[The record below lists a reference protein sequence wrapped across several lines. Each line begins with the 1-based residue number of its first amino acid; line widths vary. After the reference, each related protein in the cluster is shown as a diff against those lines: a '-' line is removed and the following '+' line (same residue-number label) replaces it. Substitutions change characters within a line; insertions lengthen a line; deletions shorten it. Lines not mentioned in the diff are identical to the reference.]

1 MILTVFE
8 ISVLISKWVIY
19 LSVAAVIGGTLM
31 QYLIKGQ
38 RNLSIS
44 VAKYTG
50 LGAVLGLIA
59 VSVNYFAQVGAFAES
74 GLMGIFDAQMHAFL
88 WPTQVGQTVLWRLIG
103 FGLMLVASGLRLHK
117 NRYIKTFSA
126 VLAILSCLLMAVTFT
141 FIGHS
146 TEVGLLAQG
155 LILIHVLIIGSW
167 IGAFYP
173 LWKLCSTDD
182 HSNDNVYDNRVIK
195 NVMDTFGRLGIVI
208 VILVLL
214 SGMGMVWMLFDS
226 PTELLSTNYGIAVTI
241 KLSLVVIIL
250 LIAAWHKW
258 VLVPKLT
265 IATTSHAKKALQKSI
280 GLEALVGIFILATT
294 AVLSSVLGPIS
305 LG

>member
-38 RNLSIS
+38 PNLGIS
-44 VAKYTG
+44 VTKYTG

-59 VSVNYFAQVGAFAES
+59 VSINYFAQVGAFAES

-88 WPTQVGQTVLWRLIG
+88 WPTQVGQTVFWRLIG
-103 FGLMLVASGLRLHK
+103 FGLMLVASGLLLYK

-126 VLAILSCLLMAVTFT
+126 VLAILSCLLIAVTFT

-146 TEVGLLAQG
+146 TELGLLAQG

-182 HSNDNVYDNRVIK
+182 NSDDNIVIK

-226 PTELLSTNYGIAVTI
+226 PTELISSNYGIAVTI
-241 KLSLVVIIL
+241 KLCLVAIIL
-250 LIAAWHKW
+250 FIAAWHKL

-265 IATTSHAKKALQKSI
+265 IANPSLAKQKLQKSI
-280 GLEALVGIFILATT
+280 GLEALIAVLILATT
-294 AVLSSVLGPIS
+294 AVLSSVLGPMS

>member
-38 RNLSIS
+38 PNLGIS

-50 LGAVLGLIA
+50 VGAVLGLIA
-59 VSVNYFAQVGAFAES
+59 VSINYFAQVGAFAES

-103 FGLMLVASGLRLHK
+103 FGLMLVASGLLLHK

-126 VLAILSCLLMAVTFT
+126 VLAILSCLLIAVTFT

-146 TEVGLLAQG
+146 TELGLLAQG

-182 HSNDNVYDNRVIK
+182 NIVIK

-226 PTELLSTNYGIAVTI
+226 PTELISSDYGIAVTI
-241 KLSLVVIIL
+241 KLCLVAIIL
-250 LIAAWHKW
+250 LIAAWHKL

-265 IATTSHAKKALQKSI
+265 IANPSLAKQKLQKSI
-280 GLEALVGIFILATT
+280 GLEALIAVLILATT
-294 AVLSSVLGPIS
+294 AVLSSVLGPMS

>member
-38 RNLSIS
+38 LNLSIS

-59 VSVNYFAQVGAFAES
+59 VSINYFAQVGAFAEN

-103 FGLMLVASGLRLHK
+103 FGLMLVASGLLLHK

-126 VLAILSCLLMAVTFT
+126 VLAILSCLLIAVTFT

-146 TEVGLLAQG
+146 TELGLLAQG

-182 HSNDNVYDNRVIK
+182 NIVIK

-226 PTELLSTNYGIAVTI
+226 PTELFSSDYGIAVTI
-241 KLSLVVIIL
+241 KLCLVAIIL
-250 LIAAWHKW
+250 LIAAWHKL

-265 IATTSHAKKALQKSI
+265 IANPSLAKQKLQKSI
-280 GLEALVGIFILATT
+280 GLEALIAVLILATT
-294 AVLSSVLGPIS
+294 AVLSSVLGPMS

>member
-38 RNLSIS
+38 PNLGIS

-50 LGAVLGLIA
+50 VGAVLGLIA
-59 VSVNYFAQVGAFAES
+59 VSINYFAQVGAFAES

-103 FGLMLVASGLRLHK
+103 FGLMLVASGLLLHK

-126 VLAILSCLLMAVTFT
+126 VLAILSCLLISVTFT

-146 TEVGLLAQG
+146 SELGLLAQC

-182 HSNDNVYDNRVIK
+182 NIVIK

-226 PTELLSTNYGIAVTI
+226 PTELISSDYGIAVTI
-241 KLSLVVIIL
+241 KLCLVAIIL
-250 LIAAWHKW
+250 LIAAWHKL

-265 IATTSHAKKALQKSI
+265 IANPSLAKQKLQKSI
-280 GLEALVGIFILATT
+280 GLEALIAVLILATT
-294 AVLSSVLGPIS
+294 AVLSSVLGPMS

>member
-38 RNLSIS
+38 LNLSIS

-59 VSVNYFAQVGAFAES
+59 VSINYFAQVGAFAEN

-88 WPTQVGQTVLWRLIG
+88 RPTQVGQTVLWRLIG
-103 FGLMLVASGLRLHK
+103 FGLMLVASGLLLHK

-126 VLAILSCLLMAVTFT
+126 VLAILSCLLIAVTFT

-146 TEVGLLAQG
+146 TELGLLAQG

-173 LWKLCSTDD
+173 LWKLCCTDD
-182 HSNDNVYDNRVIK
+182 HIVIK

-226 PTELLSTNYGIAVTI
+226 PTELISSDYGIAVTI
-241 KLSLVVIIL
+241 KLCLVAIIL
-250 LIAAWHKW
+250 LIAAWHKL

-265 IATTSHAKKALQKSI
+265 IANTLLAKQKLQKSI
-280 GLEALVGIFILATT
+280 GLEALIAVLILATT
-294 AVLSSVLGPIS
+294 AVLSSVLGPMS